1 MLLLLPARHGQ
12 GQGQPDPRQPGM
24 LATGCMSAGL
34 STHLGLGLPL
44 TPPEHEVGA
53 LGLVVASRL
62 AQVRPIL
69 EAVVA
74 DLLGEEGGQQ
84 QVFAIGCTT
93 RPLPPQLPPPHAEH
107 SYSGLGAAAAATTSA
122 SLQGSL
128 QVVRCSTG
136 CHTLFHSPPED
147 CPGSV
152 TGLWALDCCLG
163 PAGGC
168 SSSLLLLSFLSGS
181 RALALGGPVWQVRV
195 GVRVGVEGL
204 GQG

>member
-1 MLLLLPARHGQ
+1 MCLFPSGPCGPSGPHPRAATCLLGLRRPSGGLLYCEELGDVLLLLPARHGQ

-93 RPLPPQLPPPHAEH
+93 RPLPP
-107 SYSGLGAAAAATTSA
+107 SYRRPMPSIHTAASAQRRQPRRPRASKAACRWCAAAQDAT
-122 SLQGSL
+122 
-128 QVVRCSTG
+128 RCSTAPRRTARG
-136 CHTLFHSPPED
+136 
-147 CPGSV
+147 
-152 TGLWALDCCLG
+152 A
-163 PAGGC
+163 
-168 SSSLLLLSFLSGS
+168 
-181 RALALGGPVWQVRV
+181 
-195 GVRVGVEGL
+195 
-204 GQG
+204 